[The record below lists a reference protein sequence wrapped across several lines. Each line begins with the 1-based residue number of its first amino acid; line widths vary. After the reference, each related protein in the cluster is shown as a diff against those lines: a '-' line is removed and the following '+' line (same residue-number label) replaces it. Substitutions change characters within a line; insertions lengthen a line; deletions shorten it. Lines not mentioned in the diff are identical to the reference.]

1 MPHSVAFV
9 QSHTLMSADKEM
21 PIVKTHPML
30 VEMWHEA
37 DWTCN
42 SCWRFEY
49 PLFKCEISKAVWVF
63 CFGLFGIFLHCA
75 SHKLEESMQW
85 SFPAE
90 SECCKAV

>member
-1 MPHSVAFV
+1 
-9 QSHTLMSADKEM
+9 M

-37 DWTCN
+37 GWTRN
-42 SCWRFEY
+42 SCWHFEY

-75 SHKLEESMQW
+75 
-85 SFPAE
+85 
-90 SECCKAV
+90 